1 MTREL
6 HLNLFINGKGHHEAA
21 WRHPQA
27 SALRMTDFD
36 YYQGLAAKA
45 EAAAMDA
52 IFLADLLV
60 LNTDVGG
67 SVRGGLEPVTTL
79 GALAASTSRIG
90 LIATAS
96 TTYSEPYNL
105 ARQFSTLD
113 HISRGRIG
121 WNIVTTY
128 SPEAGRNFGQTKPI
142 AHAERYTL
150 CYAAIGP
157 MNIMPAMQSKVPY
170 DPIKDFRAIAV
181 ISMPPMMLLVHPSF
195 PAQTLQQFVDYARAN
210 DVDYASGGPGSIQHL
225 SGELMRLQFGL
236 KLRHVPYRGAAPA
249 AVDVTAGVV
258 PVMFDSVSSGLP
270 LVQSGKLRAL
280 GLTAGDGL
288 PSLPGVPS
296 ITKVLS
302 ADYSVIGWSGML
314 APAGVSDEIIER
326 VNRDLLAGLDDPNVV
341 ERLKDIG
348 LVPAPRWSPTQAQ
361 KFVNDQTL
369 FWRKIVHDAGIR
381 IDG

>member
-1 MTREL
+1 M
-6 HLNLFINGKGHHEAA
+6 EAVA
-21 WRHPQA
+21 RA
-27 SALRMTDFD
+27 SAD
-36 YYQGLAAKA
+36 G
-45 EAAAMDA
+45 
-52 IFLADLLV
+52 
-60 LNTDVGG
+60 
-67 SVRGGLEPVTTL
+67 
-79 GALAASTSRIG
+79 
-90 LIATAS
+90 
-96 TTYSEPYNL
+96 
-105 ARQFSTLD
+105 
-113 HISRGRIG
+113 
-121 WNIVTTY
+121 
-128 SPEAGRNFGQTKPI
+128 
-142 AHAERYTL
+142 YTL
-150 CYAAIGP
+150 CYSAIGP

-225 SGELMRLQFGL
+225 SGELMRLKFGL

-288 PSLPGVPS
+288 PSLPNVPS

-369 FWRKIVHDAGIR
+369 FWRKIVHDAGIK